1 MKEENFSLQSSLEG
15 NYLNI
20 ALPLTAEVDEI
31 AVRVME
37 EDCPDFLIPFR
48 LVTVNG
54 STNLRYKLINTIAL
68 AYSDRNLSK
77 QQFVKL
83 FMDLLTPFMKGKDW
97 FLDYHNLCIDPRY
110 VFINKM
116 NNGVS
121 LIYVPE
127 NSYRYS
133 DEEIKKFF
141 KNLFT
146 EITISDDPGFQVTMF
161 RYFGN
166 EDSNLADLYQILL
179 QEQKKTGM
187 GQTAVP
193 QYATQTAAPSLTPG
207 ETAAQ
212 PRTVSQNSTFQTPP
226 QNAGNMSQT
235 AAASAGKPAEQHAK
249 SGGKF
254 SLFGGKKDSEP
265 KKAADPGPAAAPA
278 QNEDLFAGLGDMSD
292 SDAAVNALFGDN
304 SKKKKEKEKKE
315 KDGGF
320 SLFGGKKKEQN
331 ATPAAPAQATTA
343 RPQNTSAQQPV
354 MQQAPAQQMA
364 TGGFPGGGF
373 QMMSAAMDEST
384 EIAGEDYRG
393 GACLELIES
402 AVPGAI
408 PRISLDFAGPFITI
422 GRTSSDETQPDVAF
436 SKDFSRIGRKHAR
449 IERSGSGYCIIDLGS
464 ANHTLVN
471 NQVLIPNQPYPLPDG
486 GEVTFTTTKPVKYRI
501 HL

>member
-1 MKEENFSLQSSLEG
+1 MNEENFSLQSSLEG

-20 ALPLTAEVDEI
+20 ALPLQAEVDEI

-37 EDCPDFLIPFR
+37 EDCPEFLIPFR
-48 LVTVNG
+48 IVTVNG

-116 NNGVS
+116 NHGVS

-133 DEEIKKFF
+133 DAEIKKFF
-141 KNLFT
+141 KDLFT
-146 EITISDDPGFQVTMF
+146 EITIADDPGFQVTMF

-187 GQTAVP
+187 GQAAVP
-193 QYATQTAAPSLTPG
+193 QYTAQNITPAAATRETAPSQT
-207 ETAAQ
+207 T
-212 PRTVSQNSTFQTPP
+212 SQMSSQKMEPV
-226 QNAGNMSQT
+226 SQT
-235 AAASAGKPAEQHAK
+235 ASAVAAPDGKQAQPHAK
-249 SGGKF
+249 NGGKF
-254 SLFGGKKDSEP
+254 SLFGGKKENEP
-265 KKAADPGPAAAPA
+265 KKAADPVSA
-278 QNEDLFAGLGDMSD
+278 QKEELFAGLDDMSD
-292 SDAAVNALFGDN
+292 SDAAVSALFGDTP
-304 SKKKKEKEKKE
+304 KKKKEKKE
-315 KDGGF
+315 GGGF

-331 ATPAAPAQATTA
+331 PATGAPI
-343 RPQNTSAQQPV
+343 QQPTAARAQETVAQPSV
-354 MQQAPAQQMA
+354 MQQAPTPQMPQ
-364 TGGFPGGGF
+364 GSFP
-373 QMMSAAMDEST
+373 MMSTVTDEST
-384 EIAGEDYRG
+384 EIAGEDYNG

>member
-1 MKEENFSLQSSLEG
+1 
-15 NYLNI
+15 
-20 ALPLTAEVDEI
+20 
-31 AVRVME
+31 
-37 EDCPDFLIPFR
+37 
-48 LVTVNG
+48 
-54 STNLRYKLINTIAL
+54 
-68 AYSDRNLSK
+68 
-77 QQFVKL
+77 
-83 FMDLLTPFMKGKDW
+83 
-97 FLDYHNLCIDPRY
+97 
-110 VFINKM
+110 
-116 NNGVS
+116 
-121 LIYVPE
+121 
-127 NSYRYS
+127 
-133 DEEIKKFF
+133 
-141 KNLFT
+141 
-146 EITISDDPGFQVTMF
+146 
-161 RYFGN
+161 
-166 EDSNLADLYQILL
+166 
-179 QEQKKTGM
+179 
-187 GQTAVP
+187 
-193 QYATQTAAPSLTPG
+193 
-207 ETAAQ
+207 
-212 PRTVSQNSTFQTPP
+212 
-226 QNAGNMSQT
+226 
-235 AAASAGKPAEQHAK
+235 
-249 SGGKF
+249 
-254 SLFGGKKDSEP
+254 
-265 KKAADPGPAAAPA
+265 
-278 QNEDLFAGLGDMSD
+278 MSD

-331 ATPAAPAQATTA
+331 NIPTAPAQATTA
-343 RPQNTSAQQPV
+343 RPQNTLAQQPV
-354 MQQAPAQQMA
+354 MQQAPAQQMT
-364 TGGFPGGGF
+364 TGGFHGGGF

>member
-1 MKEENFSLQSSLEG
+1 
-15 NYLNI
+15 
-20 ALPLTAEVDEI
+20 
-31 AVRVME
+31 
-37 EDCPDFLIPFR
+37 
-48 LVTVNG
+48 
-54 STNLRYKLINTIAL
+54 
-68 AYSDRNLSK
+68 
-77 QQFVKL
+77 
-83 FMDLLTPFMKGKDW
+83 
-97 FLDYHNLCIDPRY
+97 
-110 VFINKM
+110 
-116 NNGVS
+116 
-121 LIYVPE
+121 
-127 NSYRYS
+127 
-133 DEEIKKFF
+133 
-141 KNLFT
+141 LFT
-146 EITISDDPGFQVTMF
+146 EITIADDPGFQVTMF

-166 EDSNLADLYQILL
+166 EDANLADLYQILL

-193 QYATQTAAPSLTPG
+193 QYAAQTTAPSLTPG

-212 PRTVSQNSTFQTPP
+212 TKTVSQNSTFQTTP
-226 QNAGNMSQT
+226 QNAGNMSQ
-235 AAASAGKPAEQHAK
+235 AATASAGKPTEQHAK

-254 SLFGGKKDSEP
+254 SLFGGKKDNEP
-265 KKAADPGPAAAPA
+265 KKTADPVTAAAPA
-278 QNEDLFAGLGDMSD
+278 QNEDLFAGFGYMSD

-315 KDGGF
+315 GGGF

-331 ATPAAPAQATTA
+331 TIPTAPAQATTA
-343 RPQNTSAQQPV
+343 RLQNTLAQQPV
-354 MQQAPAQQMA
+354 MQQAPVQQMA
-364 TGGFPGGGF
+364 TGGFSGGGF

-408 PRISLDFAGPFITI
+408 PRISLDFAGSFITI

>member
-20 ALPLTAEVDEI
+20 ALPLAAEVDEI

-48 LVTVNG
+48 IVTVNG

-127 NSYRYS
+127 DSYRYS

-146 EITISDDPGFQVTMF
+146 EITIADDPGFQVTMF

-166 EDSNLADLYQILL
+166 EDANLADLYQILL

-193 QYATQTAAPSLTPG
+193 QYAAQTTAPSLTPG

-212 PRTVSQNSTFQTPP
+212 TKTVSQNSTFQTTP
-226 QNAGNMSQT
+226 QNAGNMSQ
-235 AAASAGKPAEQHAK
+235 AATASAGKPTEQHAK

-254 SLFGGKKDSEP
+254 SLFGGKKDNEP
-265 KKAADPGPAAAPA
+265 KKTADPVTAAAPA
-278 QNEDLFAGLGDMSD
+278 QNEDLFAGFGYMSD

-304 SKKKKEKEKKE
+304 SKKKKEKEKK
-315 KDGGF
+315 
-320 SLFGGKKKEQN
+320 
-331 ATPAAPAQATTA
+331 
-343 RPQNTSAQQPV
+343 
-354 MQQAPAQQMA
+354 
-364 TGGFPGGGF
+364 GGG
-373 QMMSAAMDEST
+373 
-384 EIAGEDYRG
+384 
-393 GACLELIES
+393 
-402 AVPGAI
+402 
-408 PRISLDFAGPFITI
+408 RI
-422 GRTSSDETQPDVAF
+422 F
-436 SKDFSRIGRKHAR
+436 SVRR
-449 IERSGSGYCIIDLGS
+449 
-464 ANHTLVN
+464 
-471 NQVLIPNQPYPLPDG
+471 
-486 GEVTFTTTKPVKYRI
+486 
-501 HL
+501 

>member
-1 MKEENFSLQSSLEG
+1 MNEENFSLQSSLEG

-20 ALPLTAEVDEI
+20 ALPLQAEVDEI

-37 EDCPDFLIPFR
+37 EDCPEFLIPFR
-48 LVTVNG
+48 IVTVNG

-116 NNGVS
+116 NHGVS

-141 KNLFT
+141 KDLFT
-146 EITISDDPGFQVTMF
+146 EITIADDPGFQVTMF

-187 GQTAVP
+187 GQAAVP
-193 QYATQTAAPSLTPG
+193 QYTAQNITPATATRETIPAQTT
-207 ETAAQ
+207 
-212 PRTVSQNSTFQTPP
+212 SQMSSQKMEPV
-226 QNAGNMSQT
+226 SQT
-235 AAASAGKPAEQHAK
+235 ASTAAAPDGKQAQPHGK
-249 SGGKF
+249 NGGKF
-254 SLFGGKKDSEP
+254 SLFGGKKENEP
-265 KKAADPGPAAAPA
+265 KKAADPVPA
-278 QNEDLFAGLGDMSD
+278 QNEELFAGLDDMSD
-292 SDAAVNALFGDN
+292 SDAAVSALFGDTP
-304 SKKKKEKEKKE
+304 KKKKEKKE
-315 KDGGF
+315 GGGF
-320 SLFGGKKKEQN
+320 SLFGSKKKEQN
-331 ATPAAPAQATTA
+331 PATDAPVQQLTAARAQETV
-343 RPQNTSAQQPV
+343 AQPSV
-354 MQQAPAQQMA
+354 MQQTPTPQMPQ
-364 TGGFPGGGF
+364 GSFP
-373 QMMSAAMDEST
+373 MMSTVTDEST
-384 EIAGEDYRG
+384 EIAGEDYNG

-422 GRTSSDETQPDVAF
+422 GRTSSDEPQPDVAF

>member
-1 MKEENFSLQSSLEG
+1 MNEENFSLQSSLEG

-20 ALPLTAEVDEI
+20 ALPLQAEVDEI

-37 EDCPDFLIPFR
+37 EDCPEFLIPFR
-48 LVTVNG
+48 IVTVNG

-68 AYSDRNLSK
+68 AYSERNLSK

-116 NNGVS
+116 NHGVS

-141 KNLFT
+141 KDLFT
-146 EITISDDPGFQVTMF
+146 EITIADDPGFQVTMF

-187 GQTAVP
+187 EQAAVP
-193 QYATQTAAPSLTPG
+193 QYTAQNITPAMAMRETVPSQTTSQMPAKKV
-207 ETAAQ
+207 E
-212 PRTVSQNSTFQTPP
+212 TVSQT
-226 QNAGNMSQT
+226 
-235 AAASAGKPAEQHAK
+235 ASAAVAAPTGKQTEPHTK
-249 SGGKF
+249 NGGKF
-254 SLFGGKKDSEP
+254 TLFGGKKESEP
-265 KKAADPGPAAAPA
+265 KKAADPVPV
-278 QNEDLFAGLGDMSD
+278 QKEELFAGLDDMSD
-292 SDAAVNALFGDN
+292 SDAAVSALFGDTP
-304 SKKKKEKEKKE
+304 KKKKEKKE
-315 KDGGF
+315 GGGF

-331 ATPAAPAQATTA
+331 SISTVSTQASTD
-343 RPQNTSAQQPV
+343 RPQNALAQQPV
-354 MQQAPAQQMA
+354 MQQAPAQQM
-364 TGGFPGGGF
+364 TIGGFNGGGF
-373 QMMSAAMDEST
+373 QMVSAAMDEST

-422 GRTSSDETQPDVAF
+422 GRASSDEIQPDVAF

-449 IERSGSGYCIIDLGS
+449 IERSGSGYSIIDLGS

>member
-20 ALPLTAEVDEI
+20 ALPLAAEVDEI

-37 EDCPDFLIPFR
+37 KDCPDFLIPFR
-48 LVTVNG
+48 IVTVNG

-146 EITISDDPGFQVTMF
+146 EITIADDPGFQVTMF

-166 EDSNLADLYQILL
+166 EDANLADLYQILL

-193 QYATQTAAPSLTPG
+193 QYAAQTTAPSLTPG
-207 ETAAQ
+207 ETAVQ

-226 QNAGNMSQT
+226 QNAGNMLQ
-235 AAASAGKPAEQHAK
+235 AATASAGKPAEQHAK

-254 SLFGGKKDSEP
+254 SLFGGKKDNEP
-265 KKAADPGPAAAPA
+265 KKTADPVTAAAPV
-278 QNEDLFAGLGDMSD
+278 QNEDLFAGFGDMSD

-315 KDGGF
+315 GGGF

-331 ATPAAPAQATTA
+331 TIPAAPAQATTA
-343 RPQNTSAQQPV
+343 RPQNTLAQQPV

-364 TGGFPGGGF
+364 TGGFPSGGF

-408 PRISLDFAGPFITI
+408 PRISLDFAGSFITI

-449 IERSGSGYCIIDLGS
+449 IERSGNGYCIIDLGS

>member
-1 MKEENFSLQSSLEG
+1 MNEENFSLQSSLEG

-20 ALPLTAEVDEI
+20 ALPVQAEVDEI

-37 EDCPDFLIPFR
+37 EDCPEFLIPFR
-48 LVTVNG
+48 IVTVNG

-77 QQFVKL
+77 QQFVKS
-83 FMDLLTPFMKGKDW
+83 FMDLLTPFVKGKDW

-116 NNGVS
+116 NHGVS

-127 NSYRYS
+127 NSYRCS

-141 KNLFT
+141 KDLFT
-146 EITISDDPGFQVTMF
+146 EITIADDPGFQVTMF

-166 EDSNLADLYQILL
+166 EDFNLTDLYQILL

-187 GQTAVP
+187 GQAAVP
-193 QYATQTAAPSLTPG
+193 QYTAQNITPDMATRETAPFQTTSQRLSQNMKTVPQTASSAEETPTG
-207 ETAAQ
+207 KQIQ
-212 PRTVSQNSTFQTPP
+212 PHT
-226 QNAGNMSQT
+226 
-235 AAASAGKPAEQHAK
+235 KK
-249 SGGKF
+249 GGKF
-254 SLFGGKKDSEP
+254 YLFGGKKESEV
-265 KKAADPGPAAAPA
+265 KKAADSVSA
-278 QNEDLFAGLGDMSD
+278 QKEELFAGLDDMSD
-292 SDAAVNALFGDN
+292 SDAAVSALFGDTP
-304 SKKKKEKEKKE
+304 KKKKEKKE
-315 KDGGF
+315 VGGF

-331 ATPAAPAQATTA
+331 PAIGAPTQQTTA
-343 RPQNTSAQQPV
+343 VCAQETVAQPSV
-354 MQQAPAQQMA
+354 MQQSQAPQMPQ
-364 TGGFPGGGF
+364 GGFP
-373 QMMSAAMDEST
+373 MMSAVTDEST
-384 EIAGEDYRG
+384 EIAGEDYNG

-422 GRTSSDETQPDVAF
+422 GRTSSDEIQPDVAF

-464 ANHTLVN
+464 ANHTLLN
-471 NQVLIPNQPYPLPDG
+471 NQILIPNQPYPLPDG

>member
-1 MKEENFSLQSSLEG
+1 MNEENFSLQSSLEG

-20 ALPLTAEVDEI
+20 ALPLQAEVDEI

-37 EDCPDFLIPFR
+37 EDCPEFLIPFR
-48 LVTVNG
+48 IVTVNG

-116 NNGVS
+116 NHGVS

-141 KNLFT
+141 KDLFT
-146 EITISDDPGFQVTMF
+146 EITIADDPGFQVTMF

-187 GQTAVP
+187 GQAAVP
-193 QYATQTAAPSLTPG
+193 QYTAQNITPATATRETVPAQTT
-207 ETAAQ
+207 
-212 PRTVSQNSTFQTPP
+212 SQMSSQKMEPV
-226 QNAGNMSQT
+226 SQT
-235 AAASAGKPAEQHAK
+235 ASTAAAPDGKQAQPHAK
-249 SGGKF
+249 NGGKF
-254 SLFGGKKDSEP
+254 FLFGGKKENES
-265 KKAADPGPAAAPA
+265 KKAADPVPA
-278 QNEDLFAGLGDMSD
+278 QKEELFAGLDDMSD
-292 SDAAVNALFGDN
+292 SDAAVSALFGDTP
-304 SKKKKEKEKKE
+304 KKKKEKKE
-315 KDGGF
+315 GGGF

-331 ATPAAPAQATTA
+331 PATDAPVQQSTAARVQETVAQ
-343 RPQNTSAQQPV
+343 PSV
-354 MQQAPAQQMA
+354 MQQTPTPQMPQ
-364 TGGFPGGGF
+364 GSFP
-373 QMMSAAMDEST
+373 MMSTVTDEST
-384 EIAGEDYRG
+384 EIAGEDYNG

-402 AVPGAI
+402 AVSGAI

-449 IERSGSGYCIIDLGS
+449 IERSGSEYCIIDLGS

>member
-20 ALPLTAEVDEI
+20 ALPLAAEVDEI

-48 LVTVNG
+48 IVTVNG

-127 NSYRYS
+127 DSYRYS

-146 EITISDDPGFQVTMF
+146 EITIADDPGFQVTMF

-166 EDSNLADLYQILL
+166 EDANLADLYQILL

-193 QYATQTAAPSLTPG
+193 QYAAQTTAPSLTPG

-212 PRTVSQNSTFQTPP
+212 TKTVSQNSTFQTTP
-226 QNAGNMSQT
+226 QNAGNMSQ
-235 AAASAGKPAEQHAK
+235 AATASAGKPTEQHAK

-254 SLFGGKKDSEP
+254 SLFGGKKDNEP
-265 KKAADPGPAAAPA
+265 KKTADPVTAAAPA
-278 QNEDLFAGLGDMSD
+278 QNEDLFAGFGYMSD

-315 KDGGF
+315 GGGF

-331 ATPAAPAQATTA
+331 TIPIAPAQATTA
-343 RPQNTSAQQPV
+343 RLQNTLAQQPV
-354 MQQAPAQQMA
+354 MQQAPVQQMA
-364 TGGFPGGGF
+364 TGGFSGGGF

-408 PRISLDFAGPFITI
+408 PRISLDFAGSFITI

>member
-20 ALPLTAEVDEI
+20 ALPLAAEVDEI

-48 LVTVNG
+48 IVTVNG

-68 AYSDRNLSK
+68 AYLDRNLSK

-127 NSYRYS
+127 DSYRYS

-146 EITISDDPGFQVTMF
+146 EITIADDPGFQVTMF

-166 EDSNLADLYQILL
+166 EDANLADLYQILL

-193 QYATQTAAPSLTPG
+193 QYAAQTTAPSLTPG

-212 PRTVSQNSTFQTPP
+212 TKTVSQNSTFQTTP
-226 QNAGNMSQT
+226 QNAGNMSQ
-235 AAASAGKPAEQHAK
+235 AATASAGKPTEQHAK

-254 SLFGGKKDSEP
+254 SLFGGKKDNEP
-265 KKAADPGPAAAPA
+265 KKTADPVTAAAPA
-278 QNEDLFAGLGDMSD
+278 QNEDLFAGFGYMSD

-315 KDGGF
+315 GGGF

-331 ATPAAPAQATTA
+331 TIPTAPAQATTA
-343 RPQNTSAQQPV
+343 RLQNTLAQQPV
-354 MQQAPAQQMA
+354 MQQAPVQQMA
-364 TGGFPGGGF
+364 TGGFSGGGF

-408 PRISLDFAGPFITI
+408 PRISLDFAGSFITI

>member
-20 ALPLTAEVDEI
+20 ALPLAAEVDEI

-48 LVTVNG
+48 IVTVNG

-68 AYSDRNLSK
+68 AYSERNLSK

-146 EITISDDPGFQVTMF
+146 EITIADDPGFQVTMF

-166 EDSNLADLYQILL
+166 EDANLADLYQILL

-193 QYATQTAAPSLTPG
+193 QYAAQTTAPSLTPG

-212 PRTVSQNSTFQTPP
+212 TKTVSQNSTFQTTP
-226 QNAGNMSQT
+226 QNAGNMSQ
-235 AAASAGKPAEQHAK
+235 AATASAGKPTEQHAK

-254 SLFGGKKDSEP
+254 SLFGGKKDNEP
-265 KKAADPGPAAAPA
+265 KKTADPVTAAAPA
-278 QNEDLFAGLGDMSD
+278 QNEDLFAGFGYMSD

-315 KDGGF
+315 GGGF

-331 ATPAAPAQATTA
+331 TIPAAPAQATTA
-343 RPQNTSAQQPV
+343 RLQNTLAQQPV
-354 MQQAPAQQMA
+354 MQQAPVQQMA
-364 TGGFPGGGF
+364 TGGFSGGGF

-408 PRISLDFAGPFITI
+408 PRISLDFAGSFITI

>member
-20 ALPLTAEVDEI
+20 ALPLQAEVDEI

-48 LVTVNG
+48 IVTVNG

-83 FMDLLTPFMKGKDW
+83 FMDLLTPFIKGKDW

-116 NNGVS
+116 NHGVS

-133 DEEIKKFF
+133 DTEIKQFF

-179 QEQKKTGM
+179 QEQKKAAM
-187 GQTAVP
+187 GQTGAVQNTTTP
-193 QYATQTAAPSLTPG
+193 VSIQQAAPQKI
-207 ETAAQ
+207 ETV
-212 PRTVSQNSTFQTPP
+212 TQTPP
-226 QNAGNMSQT
+226 AVT
-235 AAASAGKPAEQHAK
+235 AVPAEKQAEQHTKA
-249 SGGKF
+249 GGKF

-265 KKAADPGPAAAPA
+265 KKAADPAPA
-278 QNEDLFAGLGDMSD
+278 QKEDMFAGLGDMSD
-292 SDAAVNALFGDN
+292 SDAAVNALFGDS
-304 SKKKKEKEKKE
+304 SKKKKEKKEKKE
-315 KDGGF
+315 KEGGGF

-331 ATPAAPAQATTA
+331 SEPQISVQATA
-343 RPQNTSAQQPV
+343 HMQEIPSQQPA
-354 MQQAPAQQMA
+354 MQQPTIQQMPA
-364 TGGFPGGGF
+364 GRSQADGL
-373 QMMSAAMDEST
+373 QMMSPVMDEST
-384 EIAGEDYRG
+384 EIAEDDYSG

-402 AVPGAI
+402 AIPGAI
-408 PRISLDFAGPFITI
+408 PRISLDFTSPFITI

-449 IERSGSGYCIIDLGS
+449 IEKNGNGYCIIDLGS
-464 ANHTLVN
+464 ANHTLIN

-486 GEVTFTTTKPVKYRI
+486 GEVTFTTSKPVKYRI